1 MRGKNPLLHN
11 PFPLDRNIYPYH
23 GEGDQGSEVDEMKQ
37 QESEDLNSQVE
48 PEVAEVED
56 IEALKQALAEEKKK
70 AEANLAN
77 WQRAQ
82 ADFINYKRR
91 SEQEKEE
98 IGKFANTML
107 MLNLLP
113 ILDDLERAF
122 TSTPPQ
128 MAKLTWLDGIRLIER
143 KLRAS
148 LEAQGLSQIK
158 ALGEPFDPKFH
169 EAAMHGK
176 GKEGIVIEELQKGYM
191 LHDRVIRP
199 TMVVVGNGEEEKEE

>member
-1 MRGKNPLLHN
+1 MT
-11 PFPLDRNIYPYH
+11 
-23 GEGDQGSEVDEMKQ
+23 
-37 QESEDLNSQVE
+37 QEESQERLTNEEEPGVVEEDVE
-48 PEVAEVED
+48 T
-56 IEALKQALAEEKKK
+56 LKQALTEEKTR

-98 IGKFANTML
+98 ITKFANALL

-122 TSTPPQ
+122 ISTPPHL
-128 MAKLTWLDGIRLIER
+128 AELSWVDGIRLIER
-143 KLRAS
+143 KLQAS

-158 ALGEPFDPKFH
+158 AQGEPFDPKLH
-169 EAAMHGK
+169 EAVMHGK
-176 GKEGIVIEELQKGYM
+176 GKEGMVIEELQKGYK

-199 TMVVVGNGEEEKEE
+199 AMVVVGNGEEEEKEE

>member
-1 MRGKNPLLHN
+1 MT
-11 PFPLDRNIYPYH
+11 
-23 GEGDQGSEVDEMKQ
+23 EE
-37 QESEDLNSQVE
+37 ESEKGQASEVE
-48 PEVAEVED
+48 PEVVEED
-56 IEALKQALAEEKKK
+56 IEAVKQALAEEKTKS
-70 AEANLAN
+70 EGYLAN

-98 IGKFANTML
+98 ISKFANAIL

-122 TSTPPQ
+122 TSVPEHL
-128 MAKLTWLDGIRLIER
+128 AKLSWVDGVRLIER

-158 ALGEPFDPKFH
+158 AIGEPFDPNLH
-169 EAAMHGK
+169 EAAMHSK
-176 GKEGIVIEELQKGYM
+176 GKEGIVIEELQKGYK
-191 LHDRVIRP
+191 LNDRVIRP
-199 TMVVVGNGEEEKEE
+199 TMVVVGTEEEEEEKEEEKKEE